1 MTTAGIDTSPLF
13 TQLPLGVRLREG
25 ATFANYYPGLN
36 QDVVRLLQDAAV
48 QREGVVYLWGGH
60 GTGKT
65 HLLQALCHLTAVE
78 GQALAYLPLR
88 EAADLSRRRPA
99 AAAPTRPLPPGR
111 AERGG
116 RSRWGEGMAGGGM
129 SGVEDRARA
138 ALIPEVVEGLEQLPL
153 VIVDDIDAV
162 AADAAWETA
171 LFHLYNRIREQGG
184 RLIMS
189 GPQSPAAIG
198 IVLPDLRSRL
208 AGGLVLQLRALPDE
222 DKASALRLQARQR
235 GMEMPEE
242 VAAYLLRRCPRDMN
256 ALFNLLEVLDRAS
269 LAAQRKLT
277 IPFVKTVLE
286 MQYRV

>member
-1 MTTAGIDTSPLF
+1 MAAAGIDTSPLF

-36 QDVVRLLQDAAV
+36 QDVVRLLQDAAA

-88 EAADLSRRRPA
+88 EAASL
-99 AAAPTRPLPPGR
+99 T
-111 AERGG
+111 
-116 RSRWGEGMAGGGM
+116 
-129 SGVEDRARA
+129 
-138 ALIPEVVEGLEQLPL
+138 PEVVEGLEQLPL

-184 RLIMS
+184 RLIIS
-189 GPQSPAAIG
+189 GSQSPAAIG

-208 AGGLVLQLRALPDE
+208 AGGLVLQLHALPDE

-277 IPFVKTVLE
+277 IPFVKTVME
-286 MQYRV
+286 IQFRV